1 MNMQNTSETGSPIGT
16 DLIKTKVKTLP
27 NGPGVYRMLGSND
40 DVLYVGKA
48 KNLKN
53 RVSSYTRISGH
64 SNRIANMIRLT
75 HNMEFIRTQTE
86 ADALLL
92 EANLIQ
98 KFKPRFNVLMRDDKS
113 LPYNTKG

>member
-1 MNMQNTSETGSPIGT
+1 MNMQNTSETDPPIGT
-16 DLIKTKVKTLP
+16 NLIKAKVKTLP

-64 SNRIANMIRLT
+64 SNRIANMIRT
-75 HNMEFIRTQTE
+75 IW
-86 ADALLL
+86 
-92 EANLIQ
+92 NLSAPKQ
-98 KFKPRFNVLMRDDKS
+98 KPMLYFSKPILSRNLSPDLMS
-113 LPYNTKG
+113 

>member
-1 MNMQNTSETGSPIGT
+1 MNMQNTSETDPPIGT
-16 DLIKTKVKTLP
+16 NLIKAKVKTLP

-92 EANLIQ
+92 SKPILSRNLS
-98 KFKPRFNVLMRDDKS
+98 PDLMS
-113 LPYNTKG
+113 